1 MPLSQTTAAHYE
13 DTYSHHAAFGAEWR
27 KIGAQDKTAN
37 IREICASFPHRSI
50 LEIGCGDGAIMRE
63 LNGFGDAIAGLE
75 ISRAAVNQCRD
86 VGLNVA
92 LFDGSTIRHQ
102 DKSFDLAILSHV
114 VEHLEN
120 PREVLYEAA
129 RVARHIFVEVPL
141 EDNRGL
147 KMDFV
152 PNDIGHINFYSIK
165 TIRQLLQTCG
175 LEIKDQKLSHSSRA
189 AYRYRLGTKGY
200 AAWGVKSAAIVFPQL
215 ATRIWTYNCSLLA
228 SSGAASN
235 NFGQVQNL
243 LQKPATSFTAET

>member
-1 MPLSQTTAAHYE
+1 MPISPATTVHYE

-27 KIGAQDKTAN
+27 KIGARDKTVN
-37 IREICASFPHRSI
+37 IRDICESFPHHSI
-50 LEIGCGDGAIMRE
+50 LEIGCGDWAIIRE
-63 LNGFGDAIAGLE
+63 LDGFGKVITGLE
-75 ISRAAVNQCRD
+75 ISQAAVSRCLAA
-86 VGLNVA
+86 GLNVA
-92 LFDGSTIRHQ
+92 LFDGSAIRYQ
-102 DKSFDLAILSHV
+102 DKSVDLAILSHV

-129 RVARHIFVEVPL
+129 RVARYVFVEVPL

-175 LEIKDQKLSHSSRA
+175 LEIKAQKLSHSSQA
-189 AYRYRLGTKGY
+189 AYRFRLGAKGY
-200 AAWGVKSAAIVFPQL
+200 AAWGIKSAALVFPQL

-228 SSGAASN
+228 SSSAVRN
-235 NFGQVQNL
+235 NFRPV
-243 LQKPATSFTAET
+243 